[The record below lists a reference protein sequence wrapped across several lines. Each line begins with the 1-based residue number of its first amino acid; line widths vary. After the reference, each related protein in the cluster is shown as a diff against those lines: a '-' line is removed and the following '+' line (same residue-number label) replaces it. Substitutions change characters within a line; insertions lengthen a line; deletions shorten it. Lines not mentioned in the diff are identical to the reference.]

1 LHGFAQGINN
11 NDELRGFAQG
21 INDYDELN
29 GFGFSGAE

>member
-21 INDYDELN
+21 INDFDELN